1 MRLLKDLPES
11 NRPDGAYGLF
21 IDNEWS
27 DGDSGKRIESF
38 NPATGELL
46 TSVPLASTTDVDRA
60 VRAAEHAFAG
70 WRTTTAAERANA
82 LVKIADLV
90 EAQAERFAVLE
101 TLEVGKP
108 IRETRHNDIPLA
120 IDHFRYFAG
129 VIRGRTDE
137 AVMLNEHTMSIVLS
151 EPLGVVGQVIPWNF
165 PFMMAAWKIAP
176 AIAMGN
182 TVVIKPSQTTSITI
196 LELAKILAQV
206 LPAGVVNVV
215 TGTGRV
221 TGQALLDH
229 PRVRKLA
236 FTGSTEVGRTVA
248 EAAAKRL
255 VPATLEL
262 GGKSANIVFDDAN
275 WDKALEGAALA
286 ILLSQGQACESG
298 SRLFLQESIYDRF
311 LAALKA
317 KFEAVRVGDPLDEN
331 TMMGTQASEK
341 QMEKILS
348 YVELGK
354 QEGARVLTGGKR
366 RTGGDYDKGFFLDP
380 TILVDVRNDMR
391 VAREEIFG
399 PVVCVLPFKGEA
411 EAIALANDSDYGLAG
426 AVWTQD
432 INRAIRVARAVE
444 TGKMWVN
451 TYHEIPA
458 HTPFGGYKE
467 SGLGREAH
475 KSMLDAYSQKKN
487 IYINLD
493 EKSRGLF

>member
-1 MRLLKDLPES
+1 MRHLKDLPES
-11 NRPDGAYGLF
+11 NRPDSTYGLF

-27 DGDSGKRIESF
+27 PGDSGKRIESF

-46 TSVPLASTTDVDRA
+46 TSVPLASKTDVERA
-60 VRAAEHAFAG
+60 VQAAERAFAG
-70 WRTTTAAERANA
+70 WRTTTAAERVNA
-82 LVKIADLV
+82 LVKIADLM
-90 EAQAERFAVLE
+90 EAQAERIAILE

-108 IRETRHNDIPLA
+108 ICETRNNDIPLA

-129 VIRGRTDE
+129 VIRGHTDE
-137 AVMLNEHTMSIVLS
+137 AVMLNERTMSIVLS

-286 ILLSQGQACESG
+286 ILLSQGQACELG
-298 SRLFLQESIYDRF
+298 SRLFLHELIYDRF

-331 TMMGTQASEK
+331 TMMGTQASQK

-399 PVVCVLPFKGEA
+399 PVVCVLPFKDEA
-411 EAIALANDSDYGLAG
+411 EVIAKANDLDYGLAG
-426 AVWTQD
+426 AVWT
-432 INRAIRVARAVE
+432 
-444 TGKMWVN
+444 
-451 TYHEIPA
+451 
-458 HTPFGGYKE
+458 
-467 SGLGREAH
+467 
-475 KSMLDAYSQKKN
+475 
-487 IYINLD
+487 
-493 EKSRGLF
+493 

>member
-1 MRLLKDLPES
+1 MRHLKDLPKS
-11 NRPDGAYGLF
+11 NRPDSTYGLF
-21 IDNEWS
+21 INNEWS

-46 TSVPLASTTDVDRA
+46 TSYPVASAADVDRA
-60 VRAAEHAFAG
+60 VQ
-70 WRTTTAAERANA
+70 AAERALPGWRATTPTERAIA

-90 EAQAERFAVLE
+90 EAQIERFATLE

-129 VIRGRTDE
+129 VIRGHTDE
-137 AVMLNEHTMSIVLS
+137 AVMLNDHTLSIVLS
-151 EPLGVVGQVIPWNF
+151 EPLGVVGQVIPWNY

-206 LPAGVVNVV
+206 LPPGVVNIV

-221 TGQALLDH
+221 TGQAVLDH
-229 PRVRKLA
+229 PRIRKLA

-248 EAAAKRL
+248 DAAAKRL

-298 SRLFLQESIYDRF
+298 SRLFLQQSIYDRF
-311 LAALKA
+311 LTALKA

-331 TMMGTQASEK
+331 TMMGTQASKK

-354 QEGARVLTGGKR
+354 KEGARVLTGGKR

-380 TILVDVRNDMR
+380 TILVDVRNDMQ

-399 PVVCVLPFKGEA
+399 PVVCVLPFKDEA
-411 EAIALANDSDYGLAG
+411 EVIALANDSDYGLAG
-426 AVWTQD
+426 AVWTQN

-458 HTPFGGYKE
+458 HSPFGGYKQ

-475 KSMLDAYSQKKN
+475 KSMLNAYSQKKN
-487 IYINLD
+487 IYINLS
-493 EKSRGLF
+493 EKTLGMF